1 MSTSAKKPQVLE
13 KLCQEEVHLHFCD
26 AMQCFIDFQC
36 FINVKFD
43 TRVFISCCGTW
54 HPIVGVSLAGEWG
67 DGDLNSRSGFL
78 QKVLSREVGFL
89 LWEMEWKC

>member
-1 MSTSAKKPQVLE
+1 VAPV
-13 KLCQEEVHLHFCD
+13 
-26 AMQCFIDFQC
+26 
-36 FINVKFD
+36 VKN
-43 TRVFISCCGTW
+43 
-54 HPIVGVSLAGEWG
+54 PPANAGDWG